1 MIRRSFFAAFALA
14 VSALA
19 THARAAGDQPSPDA
33 DRSVTLSP
41 VAIPIVVDG
50 QVINYIFVT
59 ARVLLT
65 PQADAFALRDKEPF
79 FRDALVRAAYRTP
92 FLLKGDYN
100 HVDEARLKASLWRDA
115 TAIAGP
121 GNVRGVAVVSQ
132 TAQHFVRQ
140 PQPIAH

>member
-1 MIRRSFFAAFALA
+1 MLRRAFIAVAALA
-14 VSALA
+14 LIS
-19 THARAAGDQPSPDA
+19 TRAYAADDAPDM
-33 DRSVTLSP
+33 DRAVTLSP
-41 VAIPIVVDG
+41 VAIPIVIDG

-65 PQADAFALRDKEPF
+65 PQADQFALRDKEPY

-100 HVDEARLKASLWRDA
+100 HIDEAKLKAALWRDA

-132 TAQHFVRQ
+132 TAQHFIRQ
-140 PQPIAH
+140 SQPAAH

>member
-1 MIRRSFFAAFALA
+1 MFRRSFLAAALA
-14 VSALA
+14 LIA
-19 THARAAGDQPSPDA
+19 THAWAAGDQPGPGA

-41 VAIPIVVDG
+41 VAIPIVVDH

-65 PQADAFALRDKEPF
+65 TQADEFALRDKEPF

-100 HVDEARLKASLWRDA
+100 HIDEATLKASLWRDA

-121 GNVRGVAVVSQ
+121 GNVRGVVVLSQ

>member
-1 MIRRSFFAAFALA
+1 MLRRAFIAAAALGLIAAPAFADDA
-14 VSALA
+14 APDID
-19 THARAAGDQPSPDA
+19 RA
-33 DRSVTLSP
+33 VTLSP
-41 VAIPIVVDG
+41 VAIPIVVDN

-65 PQADAFALRDKEPF
+65 AQADQFALRDKEPY

-100 HVDEARLKASLWRDA
+100 HIDEGKLKAALWRDA

-132 TAQHFVRQ
+132 TAQHFIRQ
-140 PQPIAH
+140 PQPAAH

>member
-1 MIRRSFFAAFALA
+1 MLRRAFLAALA
-14 VSALA
+14 VSAFA
-19 THARAAGDQPSPDA
+19 THALAAEDKPAPDEDRA
-33 DRSVTLSP
+33 VTLSP
-41 VAIPIVVDG
+41 VAMPIVVDG

-65 PQADAFALRDKEPF
+65 PRADQFALRDKEPF

-92 FLLKGDYN
+92 FLLKGDFN
-100 HVDEARLKASLWRDA
+100 RIDEAKLKAALFRDA

-121 GNVRGVAVVSQ
+121 GNVSGVVVVSQ

-140 PQPIAH
+140 PQAAPH

>member
-1 MIRRSFFAAFALA
+1 MLRRAFLTALA

-19 THARAAGDQPSPDA
+19 SHALAADNSPAPDIDRA
-33 DRSVTLSP
+33 VTLSP
-41 VAIPIVVDG
+41 VAMPIVVDG

-65 PQADAFALRDKEPF
+65 GQADRFALRDKEPF
-79 FRDALVRAAYRTP
+79 FRDALVRAAYRSP

-100 HVDEARLKASLWRDA
+100 HIDEAKLKAALFRDA

-121 GNVRGVAVVSQ
+121 GNVQGVQVVSQ
-132 TAQHFVRQ
+132 TAQHFIRQ
-140 PQPIAH
+140 PQTPPH

>member
-1 MIRRSFFAAFALA
+1 MLRRLFLAAALGLITAPALA
-14 VSALA
+14 D
-19 THARAAGDQPSPDA
+19 DQPSPDV
-33 DRSVTLSP
+33 DRAVTLSP
-41 VAIPIVVDG
+41 VAIPIVVDN

-65 PQADAFALRDKEPF
+65 PQADQFALRDKEPY

-100 HVDEARLKASLWRDA
+100 HIDEARLKAALWRDA
-115 TAIAGP
+115 AAIAGP

-132 TAQHFVRQ
+132 TAQHFIRQ
-140 PQPIAH
+140 PQPTPH